1 MRITRSQMIRAFYYV
16 LPFLVVIG
24 LWELAVDVGVVSSR
38 LVSSPSLIALKFYRL
53 IAPEPILLD
62 SLYMSFYR
70 LILGYALGVL
80 IGISLGILIGVSEFL
95 HRVLSPILSL
105 LISVPTLAWVP
116 LLLVTLGPG
125 EETVII
131 AIFLGSVF
139 PVVYNTFNGI
149 RSVSKHF
156 VWASRIMGADKATV
170 FFEVLLPGS
179 LVSIITGL
187 RLAIGYSWRALVGAE
202 MLAAGISAGVGQMI
216 YAARAFNDVEAM
228 FAGLVIIAIGGLLL
242 DRLLMDP
249 LERKTVE
256 KWGMVKE
263 R

>member
-1 MRITRSQMIRAFYYV
+1 M
-16 LPFLVVIG
+16 
-24 LWELAVDVGVVSSR
+24 
-38 LVSSPSLIALKFYRL
+38 
-53 IAPEPILLD
+53 
-62 SLYMSFYR
+62 
-70 LILGYALGVL
+70 
-80 IGISLGILIGVSEFL
+80 GISKFL
-95 HRVLSPILSL
+95 HRVFSSILSL
-105 LISVPTLAWVP
+105 FISVPTLAWVP

-131 AIFLGSVF
+131 AIFLGSFF
-139 PVVYNTFNGI
+139 PIVYNTLNGI
-149 RSVSKHF
+149 RSVDKHH
-156 VWASRIMGADKATV
+156 VWASQIMGADKATV

-249 LERKTVE
+249 IERKTVE

>member
-1 MRITRSQMIRAFYYV
+1 MIKAFCSV
-16 LPFLVVIG
+16 LPFLIVIG
-24 LWELAVDVGVVSSR
+24 LWELAVDINIVSSR
-38 LVSSPSLIALKFYRL
+38 LVPSPSLIALKFHRL
-53 IAPEPILLD
+53 ITPKPILLD
-62 SLYMSFYR
+62 ILCMSFYR
-70 LILGYALGVL
+70 LILGYALGVSV
-80 IGISLGILIGVSEFL
+80 GISLGILMGVSKFL
-95 HRVLSPILSL
+95 DRVFSPLLSL

-139 PVVYNTFNGI
+139 PMVYNTFNGI
-149 RSVSKHF
+149 RSVGKHF
-156 VWASRIMGADKATV
+156 VWASHIMGADKATV

-216 YAARAFNDVEAM
+216 YAARAFNDVGAM
-228 FAGLVIIAIGGLLL
+228 FAGLVIIAIGSFLL
-242 DRLLMDP
+242 DRLLMGP

>member
-1 MRITRSQMIRAFYYV
+1 MRMTKGEIIKTFYFI
-16 LPFLVVIG
+16 LPFLIVIG
-24 LWELAVDVGVVSSR
+24 LWELVVDVGIANPS
-38 LVSSPSLIALKFYRL
+38 LVPSPSLIALKFYRL
-53 IAPEPILLD
+53 ITPKPILLNG
-62 SLYMSFYR
+62 LYLSFYR

-80 IGISLGILIGVSEFL
+80 IGISLGILMGISKFL
-95 HRVLSPILSL
+95 HRVFSSILSL
-105 LISVPTLAWVP
+105 FISVPTLAWVP

-131 AIFLGSVF
+131 AIFLGSFF
-139 PVVYNTFNGI
+139 PIVYNTLNGI
-149 RSVSKHF
+149 RSVDKHH
-156 VWASRIMGADKATV
+156 VWASQIMGADKATV

-249 LERKTVE
+249 IERKTVE

>member
-1 MRITRSQMIRAFYYV
+1 MRITRSQLIKAFHFV
-16 LPFLVVIG
+16 LPFVIAIC
-24 LWELAVDVGVVSSR
+24 LWEFAVDIGIVSSR
-38 LVSSPSLIALKFYRL
+38 LVPSPSSIASKFYRL
-53 IAPEPILLD
+53 ITPEPILLT
-62 SLYMSFYR
+62 SLWMSLYR
-70 LILGYALGVL
+70 LILGYALGVF
-80 IGISLGILIGVSEFL
+80 IGVSLGISMGISKFL
-95 HRVLSPILSL
+95 YRLFSPILSL

-125 EETVII
+125 EETVIV

-139 PVVYNTFNGI
+139 PMVYNTFNGI
-149 RSVSKHF
+149 RSIGKHF
-156 VWASRIMGADKATV
+156 VWASHIMGADKATV

-202 MLAAGISAGVGQMI
+202 MVAAGISAGVGQMI

-228 FAGLVIIAIGGLLL
+228 FAGLVIISIGGLLL

-256 KWGMVKE
+256 KWGIVKK

>member
-1 MRITRSQMIRAFYYV
+1 MRITRGQMIRAFYSV
-16 LPFLVVIG
+16 LPFLIVIG
-24 LWELAVDVGVVSSR
+24 LWQLAVDIRIVSSR
-38 LVSSPSLIALKFYRL
+38 LVPSPSLITLKFHRL
-53 IAPEPILLD
+53 ITPKPILLD
-62 SLYMSFYR
+62 ILCMSFYR
-70 LILGYALGVL
+70 LILGYALGVSV
-80 IGISLGILIGVSEFL
+80 GISLGISMGVSKFL
-95 HRVLSPILSL
+95 YRVFSPILSL

-125 EETVII
+125 EETVVI

-139 PVVYNTFNGI
+139 PMVYNTFNGI
-149 RSVSKHF
+149 RSVGKHF
-156 VWASRIMGADKATV
+156 VWASHIMGADKATV

-228 FAGLVIIAIGGLLL
+228 FAGLVIIAVGGLLL
-242 DRLLMDP
+242 DRLLLDP

-256 KWGMVKE
+256 KWGIVKE